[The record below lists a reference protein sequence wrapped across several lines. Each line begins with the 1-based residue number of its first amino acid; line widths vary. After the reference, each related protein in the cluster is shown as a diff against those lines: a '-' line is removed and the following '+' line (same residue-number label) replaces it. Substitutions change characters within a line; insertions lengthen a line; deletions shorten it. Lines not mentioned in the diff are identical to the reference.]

1 MKNSEEIIVSIRCCT
16 YNQEPYIRQCLE
28 GFVMQKTGFRFEAVV
43 HDDASTDNTAAIIR
57 EYADKYPDIIKP
69 LFSKENL
76 YSRRDGSLSRLMNEH
91 MRGKYIAFCEGDDY
105 WTDPFKLQKQVDF
118 LESHPE
124 YSACCTNSQRY
135 FQDEW
140 GLKNGVDRSGIIMTK
155 DLMDRNKVVTLTSMM
170 RADLFL
176 KYHREISPVMPH
188 FKMGDLPLWLFL
200 SLHGNIYRL
209 QDYTGV
215 YRILEKSASH
225 HKDFIK
231 QYDFMLEGARIRL
244 WFNRHYKLH
253 YKPLILIKVL
263 NRTRQMCRRDAK
275 NGQESFWSLFTQAIK
290 HLHKSGLKR

>member
-91 MRGKYIAFCEGDDY
+91 MRGKYIAYCEGDDY

-124 YSACCTNSQRY
+124 YSACCTNSKAY
-135 FQDEW
+135 FQKEDRQIY
-140 GLKNGVDRSGIIMTK
+140 GKDRSGVLGL
-155 DLMDRNKVVTLTSMM
+155 DYLMNKNMIPTMSVIVRS
-170 RADLFL
+170 DLFM
-176 KYHREISPVMPH
+176 KYYSELYPIMPVW
-188 FKMGDLPLWLFL
+188 KCGDLPMWIYL
-200 SLHGNIYRL
+200 SMQGPIYRMS
-209 QDYTGV
+209 DYTGV
-215 YRILEKSASH
+215 YRILNNSASH

-231 QYDFMLEGARIRL
+231 QYDFLLEGFRVRL
-244 WFNRHYKLH
+244 WFNKKFNLH
-253 YKPLILIKVL
+253 YKPLVFSKVFS
-263 NRTRQMCRRDAK
+263 RTRKMCRDRAK
-275 NGQESFWSLFTQAIK
+275 SGDGNYLSLLAQAIR
-290 HLHKSGLKR
+290 HLYKSGLKR